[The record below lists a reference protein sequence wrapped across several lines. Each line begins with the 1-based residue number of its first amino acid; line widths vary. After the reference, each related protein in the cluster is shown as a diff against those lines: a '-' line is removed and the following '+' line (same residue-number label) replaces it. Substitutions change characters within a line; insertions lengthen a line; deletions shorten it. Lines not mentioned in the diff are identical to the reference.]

1 MQSWELI
8 VIKRRSWWLAEAC
21 DDVFNENRLE
31 RKKTYGAPFPTYK
44 SSPVDAYYKCIRDLR
59 PQCSILVNIDEKMID
74 GYIYIYI
81 YFSLSLFSIVR
92 SLK

>member
-1 MQSWELI
+1 M
-8 VIKRRSWWLAEAC
+8 IKRRSWWLAEAC

-74 GYIYIYI
+74 GYIYIY
-81 YFSLSLFSIVR
+81 FSLSLFSIVR

>member
-1 MQSWELI
+1 M
-8 VIKRRSWWLAEAC
+8 IKRRSWWLAEAC

-81 YFSLSLFSIVR
+81 FFSLSFFDRSIVKMIEHP
-92 SLK
+92 SF

>member
-1 MQSWELI
+1 M
-8 VIKRRSWWLAEAC
+8 IKRRSWWLAEAC